1 MVPLQDSMSRGRSP
15 SRATDILEDDDWDQY
30 SDAES
35 VSSSSTMSYDFFP
48 DHARQDHAP
57 VL

>member
-1 MVPLQDSMSRGRSP
+1 MSRGRSP
-15 SRATDILEDDDWDQY
+15 SRATENRDDDDWTVY

-48 DHARQDHAP
+48 VRARQEHAP

>member
-1 MVPLQDSMSRGRSP
+1 MVPPQDSTSRGRSP
-15 SRATDILEDDDWDQY
+15 SRATEVLEDDDWTQY

-48 DHARQDHAP
+48 IRARQDHAP